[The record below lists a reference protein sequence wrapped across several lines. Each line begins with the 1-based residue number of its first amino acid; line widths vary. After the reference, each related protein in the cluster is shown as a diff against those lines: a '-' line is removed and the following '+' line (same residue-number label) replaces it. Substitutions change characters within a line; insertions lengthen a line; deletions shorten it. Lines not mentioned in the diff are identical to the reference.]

1 MVGNPLTHIGG
12 IYGCIAALAAGRKI
26 ALLEKFSVE
35 AWVAAVKRNRPAV
48 APAVPSAVRMLLDA
62 DVDSADL
69 SSLRALISGTAPLA
83 PDLVDAFLEKYD
95 IPLCTNYG
103 PPEFA
108 GAIDGW
114 TIEHFRKHWPE
125 IPGAVGRGLANIP
138 APVVDPPKT

>member
-1 MVGNPLTHIGG
+1 MIVNPLTHIGG

-35 AWVAAVKRNRPAV
+35 AWVDAVKRNRPAV

-83 PDLVDAFLEKYD
+83 PDLRSE
-95 IPLCTNYG
+95 
-103 PPEFA
+103 
-108 GAIDGW
+108 
-114 TIEHFRKHWPE
+114 EHTSELQSLMRRSY
-125 IPGAVGRGLANIP
+125 AVFCLI
-138 APVVDPPKT
+138 K

>member
-1 MVGNPLTHIGG
+1 MIVNPLTHIGG

-35 AWVAAVKRNRPAV
+35 AWVDAVKRNRPAV

-95 IPLCTNYG
+95 IPICTNYG
-103 PPEFA
+103 ATEFRSE
-108 GAIDGW
+108 
-114 TIEHFRKHWPE
+114 EHTSELQSLMR
-125 IPGAVGRGLANIP
+125 ISYAVFCL
-138 APVVDPPKT
+138 KKKKKYT

>member
-1 MVGNPLTHIGG
+1 MRISDWSSDVCSSDL
-12 IYGCIAALAAGRKI
+12 ALAAGRKI

-35 AWVAAVKRNRPAV
+35 AWVDAVKRNRPAV

-95 IPLCTNYG
+95 IPICTNYCAT
-103 PPEFA
+103 EFA
-108 GAIDGW
+108 GAIAGW
-114 TIEHFRKHWPE
+114 TIADFRKPWTE
-125 IPGAVGRGLANIP
+125 KRGAVRSEERRCGKRGGGGVGR
-138 APVVDPPKT
+138 